1 LWDVVGGATLDAP
14 VHVGEVPVRPPP
26 GARLTGRRHFLSVED
41 LAIEEL
47 DQMGPIDYVV
57 IEFPDGQHR
66 GEAAP
71 LLLDLVDR
79 GIIRILDLMFIRKD
93 EDGSVS
99 GLEISDLDANGA
111 SEFRVFD
118 GASTGLLSEEDRDEA
133 GNAVEPGTAALVI
146 LFENRWAAPFA
157 RAMRQA
163 GGQLVAFG
171 RIPTQALL
179 GALDAAEAKS

>member
-1 LWDVVGGATLDAP
+1 MEA
-14 VHVGEVPVRPPP
+14 
-26 GARLTGRRHFLSVED
+26 FLSVEN

-57 IEFPDGQHR
+57 IEFPEGQHR

-93 EDGSVS
+93 EDGSV
-99 GLEISDLDANGA
+99 GGVEISDLDGDGV
-111 SEFRVFD
+111 SDFRVFE
-118 GASTGLLSEEDRDEA
+118 GASSGLLSEEDREEA
-133 GNAVEPGTAALVI
+133 GSAMEPGAAALVI

-163 GGQLVAFG
+163 GGQLIAFG